1 MRRALLLVAILL
13 LPAASRASQQGGTPV
28 ALVTAETENQLL
40 AVALPSGGVEKRL
53 KMPADPQNVEANN
66 NVAVV
71 VSTRAGAV
79 TLVDTQRLR
88 VTRIFRG
95 FGSPHIAAL
104 SPNGQFAYVTDDAR
118 GQLVVI
124 GLARTRILDR
134 VFVGFGAHHMA
145 FRPHHHELWIAL
157 GERARSI
164 HIIDTTNPA
173 HPRPRGWFSPAGIG
187 LMHDLA
193 FAPGGRRLWITAD
206 DRSRVSVF
214 DVRTRR
220 RVFTLEAG
228 SPPQHIAF
236 RRYAY
241 VTSGNDGRLR
251 IFSVSG
257 RLLGV
262 ATTPVGSYNLSTGW
276 GVLTSSL
283 SNGTL
288 TELGA
293 SGRLLLSK
301 RVAPAARDVAFAM
314 LP

>member
-13 LPAASRASQQGGTPV
+13 LPAASRAAPQGGTPV
-28 ALVTAETENQLL
+28 ALVTAETEDQLL

-66 NVAVV
+66 SVAVV

-79 TLVDTQRLR
+79 TLVDAQRLR

-95 FGSPHIAAL
+95 LGSPHIAAL

-124 GLARTRILDR
+124 GLARKRILDR
-134 VFVGFGAHHMA
+134 VFVGFGAHHMT

-164 HIIDTTNPA
+164 HILDTTNPA
-173 HPRPRGWFSPAGIG
+173 HPRPRGWFSPAGG
-187 LMHDLA
+187 LMHDLS
-193 FAPGGRRLWITAD
+193 FAPDGRRLWVTYD
-206 DRSRVSVF
+206 DRPTISVF
-214 DVRTRR
+214 DARTRR
-220 RVFTLEAG
+220 VVLTRMAG
-228 SPPQHIAF
+228 SPPQHVAF
-236 RRYAY
+236 GRFAY

-251 IFSVSG
+251 IFSIAG
-257 RLLGV
+257 RLLGIA
-262 ATTPVGSYNLSTGW
+262 ATPRGSYNLGL
-276 GVLTSSL
+276 GGGLVLTPSL
-283 SNGTL
+283 TRGTL
-288 TELGA
+288 TALTDN
-293 SGRLLLSK
+293 GRRIGSTLA
-301 RVAPAARDVAFAM
+301 APATRDAALVV